1 MWNFN
6 NSLLKDKEF
15 CSHIEK
21 LIDCHLCFLP
31 SFASPPDGWEFLK
44 IVFSR
49 NKWRR

>member
-15 CSHIEK
+15 CTYIEK

-44 IVFSR
+44 LSM
-49 NKWRR
+49 KEE